1 MQIVHNATYAQVYSL
16 THNPLLNPHT
26 HTDTHALIHTCMHT
40 YMHVCIHIHT
50 QHTHTRTHTHTQ
62 TQRQRTR
69 PRTQTTLKTARPSG
83 GAAMRWHTWKSATI
97 TALVQGQRA
106 KHCNSGLCKCLGSTD
121 FNRWDSVVAIM
132 TSQFCYDISNNA

>member
-50 QHTHTRTHTHTQ
+50 QHTHTHARTHTHKHRDNAHVHVL
-62 TQRQRTR
+62 RQPSRLR
-69 PRTQTTLKTARPSG
+69 GHQVELLCDGILGSQPRLQL
-83 GAAMRWHTWKSATI
+83 
-97 TALVQGQRA
+97 
-106 KHCNSGLCKCLGSTD
+106 LCKDRELSTVTLDYVSASDQLTSTD
-121 FNRWDSVVAIM
+121 GTPLWPL
-132 TSQFCYDISNNA
+132 

>member
-1 MQIVHNATYAQVYSL
+1 MQYVHNATYAQVYSL

-50 QHTHTRTHTHTQ
+50 QHTHTHTHRE
-62 TQRQRTR
+62 RQRTC
-69 PRTQTTLKTARPSG
+69 PCTQTTLKTARPSG
-83 GAAMRWHTWKSATI
+83 GAATRWHTWKSATI
-97 TALVQGQRA
+97 TALAQGQRA
-106 KHCNSGLCKCLGSTD
+106 KHRNCGLCKCLGSTD